1 MSPELAQT
9 LRRSSVEVRSGK
21 RGSGTGV
28 IWSADGRI
36 VTNAHVIGRRPVVK
50 LSDGREFQAEVKRHD
65 PERDLAL
72 LQINAEDLP
81 AAAIGDSSHL
91 RVGQIVAATGNPLG
105 VTGAVTTGI
114 IHATG
119 ERWFIQADVR
129 LAPGNS
135 GGMLAD
141 VRGRVIGINTMI
153 YAGLALAIPSNT
165 AAAFARGENIDR
177 PLLGI
182 TMQPVDLKGALALVI
197 LHVEPGSLADRHG
210 LMLGDVLLLSQPELR
225 DALES
230 GGTVLLRYLRGNDVR
245 EATITLPARTE
256 AQAA

>member
-1 MSPELAQT
+1 MSPELAQK
-9 LRRSSVEVRSGK
+9 LKRSSVEVRSGR
-21 RGSGTGV
+21 RGVGSGV

-36 VTNAHVIGRRPVVK
+36 MTNAHVVGRRPVVK
-50 LSDGREFQAEVKRHD
+50 LSDGREFPAEVKRHD
-65 PERDLAL
+65 PDRDLAL
-72 LQINAEDLP
+72 LQIGGRDLP
-81 AAAIGDSSHL
+81 AAAIGDSARL
-91 RVGQIVAATGNPLG
+91 RVGQIVAAIGNPLG

-114 IHATG
+114 IHSTG
-119 ERWFIQADVR
+119 ERRFIQADVR

-141 VRGRVIGINTMI
+141 TRGRVIGINTMI

-182 TMQPVDLKGALALVI
+182 TMQPVDLKGEPALVI
-197 LHVEPGSLADRHG
+197 LQVEPGSLAERHG
-210 LMLGDVLLLSQPELR
+210 LMLGDVLLLSHRELR
-225 DALES
+225 HELES
-230 GGTVLLRYLRGNDVR
+230 GGTVVLRTLRGNHVR
-245 EATITLPARTE
+245 EVSITLPARAE